1 MKTIITRTI
10 TGSIF
15 VALVIGSILLGPLFF
30 AGVFLVFGVA
40 GLYEFFRIMEKEN
53 IKPQKF
59 EVIIFSIILYLTII
73 LVINNMINENWLLI
87 NIITITFLFVNEL
100 YRNREKPFI
109 SIAITITGLIYII
122 IPLIFLNL
130 LFDSGST
137 VNSFNPHLLLS
148 FFIILWTSDTFAYL
162 SGMAFGKH
170 KLFERIS
177 PKKTWE
183 GSIGGGIA
191 GIAAACLLS
200 FFFKEYNFTVWC
212 IIALIIIV
220 FGTLG
225 DLAESLLKRS
235 YNVKDSGNILPGHGG
250 ILDRIDGVLISAP
263 VLYVFINL
271 IK

>member
-1 MKTIITRTI
+1 
-10 TGSIF
+10 
-15 VALVIGSILLGPLFF
+15 LVVGSILLGPLFF
-30 AGVFLVFGVA
+30 AGIFLVFGIA
-40 GLYEFFRIMEKEN
+40 GLYEFFRITEKEN
-53 IKPQKF
+53 VKPQKL
-59 EVIIFSIILYLTII
+59 EGIICATVLYSTFI
-73 LVINNMINENWLLI
+73 LVNNDIISKVWLLI
-87 NIITITFLFVNEL
+87 NILTFTLLFVNEL
-100 YRNREKPFI
+100 YRNREKPFF
-109 SIAITITGLIYII
+109 SIALTLTGIIYIVV
-122 IPLIFLNL
+122 PLIFLNL
-130 LFDSGST
+130 LFDKGNT
-137 VNSFNPHLLLS
+137 ANSFNPHLLLS

-191 GIAAACLLS
+191 GIIAAGILS
-200 FFFKEYNFTVWC
+200 FFFKEYSIATWF
-212 IIALIIIV
+212 IIALTVIV

-235 YNVKDSGNILPGHGG
+235 CNVKDSGNILPGHGG
-250 ILDRIDGVLISAP
+250 ILDRIDGVLIAAP